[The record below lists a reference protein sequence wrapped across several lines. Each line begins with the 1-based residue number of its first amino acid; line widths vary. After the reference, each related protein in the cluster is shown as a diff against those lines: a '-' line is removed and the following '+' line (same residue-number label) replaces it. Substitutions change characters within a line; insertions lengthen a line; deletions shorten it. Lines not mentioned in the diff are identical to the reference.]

1 MCDNRLGRTKLQHGH
16 IVRAGNPLQVLEI
29 FDFMG
34 DVMLRAHPATGAPA
48 CPPTFK
54 AYLQQVCS
62 NTHCLPQ
69 PTSLLTHPCTPSTL
83 QVRTQV
89 RNQCARE
96 LSDDEVKTA
105 RLVYVSAIAFAAQPI
120 HSRVLATQCGR
131 QLSRLSSSLVL
142 VPSPL
147 TCTCLRHR
155 TSCQH

>member
-1 MCDNRLGRTKLQHGH
+1 MRQPPGSHKAAA
-16 IVRAGNPLQVLEI
+16 RAYRQGWQ
-29 FDFMG
+29 
-34 DVMLRAHPATGAPA
+34 PATGAGDFRFHGRRDAA
-48 CPPTFK
+48 CPSSDGRSGMPSYVQGLPSAGLF
-54 AYLQQVCS
+54 